1 MNGFSPTRAFAVLA
15 KEFTELRR
23 DRLSLALIVV
33 LPIIQLL
40 LFGYAINTEPRH
52 LPTAALVQDHGALAR
67 SALSALVNSGYLD
80 VVETADSPAELEA
93 ALKSGRVQ
101 FAVTIPADFSRRVVR
116 RDNAQMLLDA
126 DATDPMAASGVAAA
140 AAVLPIYALS
150 RELTGAVGAA
160 APAMPFQVVVHRRYN
175 PEGES
180 ALNIVPGLLG
190 VILTMTLVMLTAMA
204 VTREFERGT
213 MEGLLATPVTPIEVM
228 IGKLGPYVLVGLV
241 QTAVIVTLG
250 RLLFDVPM
258 NGSWWAFLSG
268 VVLFVLGSL
277 ALGFLISTVVR
288 SQLQSMQLTIFYFL
302 PSVLISG
309 FMFPY
314 GGMPQWAQRI
324 GALIPVTH
332 FIRLVRG
339 TLLKGLGFAELW
351 PSLAALGAFLLVV
364 TTLAMLRYRTTLD

>member
-1 MNGFSPTRAFAVLA
+1 MNGFSPTRAFAVLV

-52 LPTAALVQDHGALAR
+52 LPTAALVQDHGPLAR

-80 VVETADSPAELEA
+80 VVETADSPAELER
-93 ALKSGRVQ
+93 ALESGRVQ

-116 RDNAQMLLDA
+116 GDNAQVLLDA

-140 AAVLPIYALS
+140 AAVLPFYALN

-160 APAMPFQVVVHRRYN
+160 APAMPFEVVVHRRYN

-213 MEGLLATPVTPIEVM
+213 MEGLLATPVRPIEVM
-228 IGKLGPYVLVGLV
+228 VGKLGPYVLVGLV

-250 RLLFDVPM
+250 RLLFGVPM
-258 NGSWWAFLSG
+258 DGSWWAFLSG

-314 GGMPQWAQRI
+314 GGMPEWAQKI

-351 PSLAALGAFLLVV
+351 PCLAALGTFLLVV